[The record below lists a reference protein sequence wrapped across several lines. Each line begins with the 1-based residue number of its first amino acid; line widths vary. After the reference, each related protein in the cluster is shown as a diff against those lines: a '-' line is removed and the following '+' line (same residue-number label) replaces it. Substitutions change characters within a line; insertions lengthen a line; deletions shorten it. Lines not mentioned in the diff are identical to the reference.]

1 MQSNATTVDQYI
13 SELPEDRRI
22 IIEKIREVIKKNIP
36 DGFEERM
43 GYGMPGYDVPFS
55 KYPKGYRCDPK
66 VPLPF
71 AGFASQ
77 KNHIAIY
84 HMGMYAIPGL
94 YEWFVNEYTHRVGK
108 APDLGKSCLRF
119 RPKQS
124 IPYDLIGE
132 LFQKITVDQWI
143 EVADNV

>member
-1 MQSNATTVDQYI
+1 MQSNAATVDQYI
-13 SELPEDRRI
+13 SELPEDRKI
-22 IIEKIREVIKKNIP
+22 VIEKIREVIKKNIP

-43 GYGMPGYDVPFS
+43 GYGMPGFDVPFS

-77 KNHIAIY
+77 KNHIAVY

-94 YEWFVNEYTHRVGK
+94 HEWFVNEYTRRVGK

-119 RPKQS
+119 RPKQP

-143 EVADNV
+143 EVADSI

>member
-1 MQSNATTVDQYI
+1 MQSNAATVDQYI

>member
-13 SELPEDRRI
+13 NELPEDRKVI
-22 IIEKIREVIKKNIP
+22 AEKIREVIKTNIP

-94 YEWFVNEYTHRVGK
+94 YDWFVNEYTQRVGR

-143 EVADNV
+143 EVADSI

>member
-1 MQSNATTVDQYI
+1 MQSNAATVDQYI

-94 YEWFVNEYTHRVGK
+94 YEWFVNEYTHKVGK